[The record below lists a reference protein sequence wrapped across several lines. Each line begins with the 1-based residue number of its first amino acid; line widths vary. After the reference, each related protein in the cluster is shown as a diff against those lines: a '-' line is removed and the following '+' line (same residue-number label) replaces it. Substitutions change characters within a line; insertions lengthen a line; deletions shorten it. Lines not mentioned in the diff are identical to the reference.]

1 MRNFPITLALA
12 GLALATPLLA
22 TPVLA
27 APTAAQQ
34 KAVRDAAPAGADL
47 TAGAASSGFVVSAG
61 DADGAVAVT
70 LARSWDDDDED
81 SAFNNLAIKFSAP
94 LDKDTGEGN
103 FFLRDGLSGSTAVEL
118 SYKRIIP
125 PAAPPLDYR
134 RIEEALTR
142 GRERCVAAMV
152 REDDKTGCKT
162 KTLRQLE
169 ADRFVL
175 AEESR
180 GLEDNSFLKGPIW
193 LVGGT
198 VSVGHD
204 RFKHRDPSDFS
215 EQKGERTPWGV
226 SVNGGVMPFR
236 ELLYV
241 GGGYEY
247 KRQWVDADARTLCQP
262 ATTTPQ
268 ECFTGPFG
276 RPVRQDTS
284 DLFGVVRYMN
294 ETARLPFGLEVKAAY
309 DFETEVY
316 GAVTS
321 LYLVADEKKA
331 LRGGLRAGWQSDD
344 DDPATDDDNFTI
356 GVFVGAAFS
365 VF

>member
-1 MRNFPITLALA
+1 MRRYSATLILAALS
-12 GLALATPLLA
+12 LATPALG
-22 TPVLA
+22 

-34 KAVRDAAPAGADL
+34 EAVQDAAPAGADL
-47 TAGAASSGFVVSAG
+47 TAGAAGSGFVVSAG
-61 DADGAVAVT
+61 DAGGAVAVT
-70 LARSWDDDDED
+70 LARTWDDDDATA
-81 SAFNNLAIKFSAP
+81 AFNNLAIKFSAP

-118 SYKRIIP
+118 SFKRIVP
-125 PAAPPLDYR
+125 PGAPALDHR
-134 RIEEALTR
+134 RIEDAITR
-142 GRERCVAAMV
+142 GRERCAAAMV
-152 REDDKTGCKT
+152 RDDDKKACAA

-175 AEESR
+175 AEESQ
-180 GLEDNSFLKGPIW
+180 GLEDTAFLSGPIW
-193 LVGGT
+193 LWGLNA
-198 VSVGHD
+198 SVGHD
-204 RFKHRDPSDFS
+204 RFNHRNPADFS

-226 SVNGGVMPFR
+226 SVNGGIMPFR
-236 ELLYV
+236 ELLYL

-247 KRQWVDADARTLCQP
+247 KRQWVDAKARTLCQP
-262 ATTTPQ
+262 AASGPQ

-309 DFETEVY
+309 DFESEVY

-321 LYLVADEKKA
+321 LYFVADEKKA

>member
-1 MRNFPITLALA
+1 MRRISATLIFAALS
-12 GLALATPLLA
+12 LATPA
-22 TPVLA
+22 LA

-34 KAVRDAAPAGADL
+34 EAVRDAAPAGADL
-47 TAGAASSGFVVSAG
+47 TAGAGASGFVVSAG

-70 LARSWDDDDED
+70 LARTWDDDDAT
-81 SAFNNLAIKFSAP
+81 SAFNNLAVKFSAP
-94 LDKDTGEGN
+94 LNKDTGEGN

-118 SYKRIIP
+118 SFKRIIP
-125 PAAPPLDYR
+125 PAAAPLDAR
-134 RIEEALTR
+134 RMEEALTR
-142 GRERCVAAMV
+142 GRERCAAAMV
-152 REDDKTGCKT
+152 REDDKTACKT

-180 GLEDNSFLKGPIW
+180 GLEDTAFLSGPIW
-193 LVGGT
+193 LWGFT
-198 VSVGHD
+198 AAVGHD
-204 RFKHRDPSDFS
+204 RFEHRDLDFS

-226 SVNGGVMPFR
+226 YVSGGVMPFR

-241 GGGYEY
+241 GGGYDY
-247 KRQWVDADARTLCQP
+247 KRQWVDADARTLCRP

-309 DFETEVY
+309 DFETDVY

-321 LYLVADEKKA
+321 LYLVADEKKN
-331 LRGGLRAGWQSDD
+331 LRGGLRAGWKSDD